1 MAQAANLR
9 PADRAELA
17 AIIADARARGT
28 RLRLRG
34 GGTKDAV
41 GAPCPAAVV
50 DMRAFSG
57 VIDYDPSE
65 LVLTVGAGTP
75 LTGIERLL
83 AEQGQ
88 MLAFAP
94 WDAGCLFGKA
104 PGEATIGGTVMAG
117 LSGSQRLTQGAA
129 RDHFLGLKGVTGG
142 GTPFTA
148 GAKVVKN
155 VTGYDLPKLL
165 AGSWGRLAA
174 VTELTLKVLPRPAG
188 SLTVVAEGLTPREAW
203 RAMATLLGS
212 NAELAAAAH
221 LPAGLAGGASLTA
234 VRVQGF
240 APSVEARC
248 RIVEE
253 MAAGGGRFARVAAGT
268 AGDIWEA
275 LRSLRLLPGD
285 RPLWRISL
293 PARSGPDF
301 VAQLGAG
308 DSEWLMDW
316 AGALIWYAGA
326 ADAATIRR
334 LAGDL
339 GGHATLMRGDEELRM
354 HVPAFHPLPPSA
366 AALEAA
372 VRRAF
377 DPAGLFDTGRF

>member
-1 MAQAANLR
+1 MTQASNMR
-9 PADRAELA
+9 PADQAELT
-17 AIIADARARGT
+17 AIIADANARST

-41 GAPCPAAVV
+41 GAPCSAAPV
-50 DMRAFSG
+50 DMRGFSG

-75 LTGIERLL
+75 LTEIEQLL
-83 AEQGQ
+83 AKHGQ

-148 GAKVVKN
+148 GARVVKN
-155 VTGYDLPKLL
+155 VTGFDLPKLL

-174 VTELTLKVLPRPAG
+174 VTELTLKVLPRPAS
-188 SLTVVAEGLTPREAW
+188 SLTVVAEGLTPRQAW
-203 RAMATLLGS
+203 CAMATLLGS

-221 LPAGLAGGASLTA
+221 LPAGMAGGSSVTA

-248 RIVEE
+248 RIVEGL
-253 MAAGGGRFARVAAGT
+253 AVGDGRFARVTAA
-268 AGDIWEA
+268 AAQDIWEA
-275 LRSLRLLPGD
+275 LQSLRLLPED

-293 PARSGPDF
+293 PARCGPDF
-301 VAQLGAG
+301 VAQLGAS
-308 DSEWLMDW
+308 DTEWLMDW
-316 AGALIWYAGA
+316 AGGLIWYAGP

-334 LAGDL
+334 LAGGL
-339 GGHATLMRGDEELRM
+339 GGHATLMRGDEGLRM
-354 HVPAFHPLPPSA
+354 HVPTFHPLPAAA
-366 AALEAA
+366 AALESA

-377 DPAGLFDTGRF
+377 DPAGLFETGRF

>member
-1 MAQAANLR
+1 MR
-9 PADRAELA
+9 PADQAELT
-17 AIIADARARGT
+17 AIIADANARHT

-41 GAPCPAAVV
+41 GAPCSAALV
-50 DMRAFSG
+50 DMRGFSG

-75 LTGIERLL
+75 LTEIEQLL
-83 AEQGQ
+83 AKHCQ
-88 MLAFAP
+88 MLAFEP

-117 LSGSQRLTQGAA
+117 LSGSQRLTQGSA

-142 GTPFTA
+142 GSSFTA

-174 VTELTLKVLPRPAG
+174 VTELTLKVLPRPAS
-188 SLTVVAEGLTPREAW
+188 SLTVVAEGLTPRQAW

-221 LPAGLAGGASLTA
+221 LPAGTTGGVSMTA

-240 APSVEARC
+240 SPSVEARC
-248 RIVEE
+248 QIVEALDTE
-253 MAAGGGRFARVAAGT
+253 GRRFTRVGADAAQS
-268 AGDIWEA
+268 IWEA
-275 LRSLRLLPGD
+275 LQSLRLLKEGG
-285 RPLWRISL
+285 PLWRISL
-293 PARSGPDF
+293 PARCGPDF
-301 VAQLGAG
+301 LAQLGASN
-308 DSEWLMDW
+308 SEWLMDW
-316 AGALIWYAGA
+316 AGGLIWYAGPT
-326 ADAATIRR
+326 DAATIRC
-334 LAGDL
+334 LAGGL
-339 GGHATLMRGDEELRM
+339 GGHAILMRGDEELRM
-354 HVPAFHPLPPSA
+354 NVPAFHPLPA
-366 AALEAA
+366 ATAALESA

-377 DPAGLFDTGRF
+377 DGAGVFDTGRF